1 MGDWG
6 GKNLEPWRGK
16 KKQGTILTDHVIGVL
31 GEMEASPYPGIHS
44 DSCPC
49 SDAI

>member
-31 GEMEASPYPGIHS
+31 GDMEASVCVCYSISHV
-44 DSCPC
+44 
-49 SDAI
+49 

>member
-31 GEMEASPYPGIHS
+31 GEMEASVCVLFHQ
-44 DSCPC
+44 SCLTL
-49 SDAI
+49 